1 MANLLVPLRLVTP
14 FFLEEMSKKIII
26 EFTEEAAEEVIK
38 LIRDLLDNDQDPELS
53 SEEDPKKDV

>member
-1 MANLLVPLRLVTP
+1 MVPLRLVTP

-26 EFTEEAAEEVIK
+26 EFTEEDAEEVIK